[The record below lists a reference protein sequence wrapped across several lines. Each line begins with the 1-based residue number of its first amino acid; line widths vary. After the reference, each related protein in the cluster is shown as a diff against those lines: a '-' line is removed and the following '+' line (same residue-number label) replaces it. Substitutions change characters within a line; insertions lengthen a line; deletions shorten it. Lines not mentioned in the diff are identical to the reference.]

1 MAKKDQ
7 TNGTPI
13 EFQIPSAGGE
23 GPRIPAPTNQPNWIY
38 GYKRNLNAKPVLSDW
53 IAIGVVTTAAIALGT
68 LLIVSSM
75 YRSPLWIAVIIMGA
89 ISLFSI
95 YFTFSRII
103 THKPETENNSGQRTR
118 KKKLPKTRKD
128 YK

>member
-13 EFQIPSAGGE
+13 AFQIPPSGGK
-23 GPRIPAPTNQPNWIY
+23 GPRIPTPTNQPNWIY
-38 GYKRNLNAKPVLSDW
+38 GYKRNLYAKQVLSDW

-68 LLIVSSM
+68 LLVVSSM
-75 YRSPLWIAVIIMGA
+75 YRSPLWVVVIIMGA

-95 YFTFSRII
+95 YFAFSRII
-103 THKPETENNSGQRTR
+103 THKPETENNNSQRTR